1 MREKETGV
9 FDHYNPTKIMKVIQL
24 KSGKK
29 AIHCELLD
37 VYIVILE
44 RWQNNDKARCQ
55 YVLAMDGP
63 QPVCKFWA
71 HMN

>member
-1 MREKETGV
+1 
-9 FDHYNPTKIMKVIQL
+9 MKVIQL

-63 QPVCKFWA
+63 QPVCRFWA